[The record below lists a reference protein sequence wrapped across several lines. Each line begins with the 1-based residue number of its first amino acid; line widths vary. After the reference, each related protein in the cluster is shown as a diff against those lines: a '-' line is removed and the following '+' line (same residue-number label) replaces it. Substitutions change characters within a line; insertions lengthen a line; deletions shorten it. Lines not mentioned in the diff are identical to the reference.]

1 LGNFD
6 WKQHFLLQKIPPI
19 ATPRLTHYPLK
30 GFLYEIFN
38 NFGRKIGDVWR
49 GWGMI
54 YFMVGL
60 GIIT

>member
-1 LGNFD
+1 MV
-6 WKQHFLLQKIPPI
+6 
-19 ATPRLTHYPLK
+19 TPRLTPYPLK
-30 GFLYEIFN
+30 GFLNEIFN

-54 YFMVGL
+54 SFVVGL

>member
-1 LGNFD
+1 MV
-6 WKQHFLLQKIPPI
+6 
-19 ATPRLTHYPLK
+19 TPRLTPYPLK
-30 GFLYEIFN
+30 RFLYENFN

-54 YFMVGL
+54 FLMVGL

>member
-1 LGNFD
+1 LETTFFTT
-6 WKQHFLLQKIPPI
+6 KVPPI
-19 ATPRLTHYPLK
+19 ATLRLTHYPLK